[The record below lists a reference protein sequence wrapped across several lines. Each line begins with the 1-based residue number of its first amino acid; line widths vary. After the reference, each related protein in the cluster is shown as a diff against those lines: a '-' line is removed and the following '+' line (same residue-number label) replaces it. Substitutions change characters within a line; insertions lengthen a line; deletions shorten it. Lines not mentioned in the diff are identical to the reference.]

1 MSDLKVDETSRLNSM
16 AGEPEAYVALSSM
29 QEYNPITNNPYEN
42 IDRSL
47 IDNLVDENP
56 DQEPE
61 SPAQKA
67 PVPKAKD
74 DNSSLEKPLGE
85 EVIKEKLRIKTP
97 KKPELQSRTSSRLQ
111 SP

>member
-16 AGEPEAYVALSSM
+16 TGEAEAYVALSSM
-29 QEYNPITNNPYEN
+29 QEYNPYEN

-61 SPAQKA
+61 QPAQK
-67 PVPKAKD
+67 PPEPTVKD
-74 DNSSLEKPLGE
+74 ENVSLEKASGE

-97 KKPELQSRTSSRLQ
+97 KKPELQSQNSSRLQ

>member
-29 QEYNPITNNPYEN
+29 QEDYNPYEN

-61 SPAQKA
+61 
-67 PVPKAKD
+67 
-74 DNSSLEKPLGE
+74 
-85 EVIKEKLRIKTP
+85 
-97 KKPELQSRTSSRLQ
+97 
-111 SP
+111 